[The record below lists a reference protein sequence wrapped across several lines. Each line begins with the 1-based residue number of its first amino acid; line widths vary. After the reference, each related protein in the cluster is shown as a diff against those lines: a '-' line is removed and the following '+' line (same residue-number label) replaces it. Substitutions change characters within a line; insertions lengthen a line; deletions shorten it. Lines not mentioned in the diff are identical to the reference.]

1 MKYNIERN
9 QEELQQLF
17 PTIKDV
23 FNIEFLNSLDN
34 GKTCLNETDF
44 CIKTNY
50 QMRDLADQFFE
61 SHKKYID
68 IHITLSGQEL
78 FAVTNIDNLI
88 DSSEYDSKGDGLTYS
103 KKSPVEKLKLS
114 KVGDVLVFYQQDG
127 HMTAIGDTD
136 ECVSKVIV
144 KVLDENIS
152 N

>member
-1 MKYNIERN
+1 MKYNIENN

-17 PTIKDV
+17 PTIKEV
-23 FNIEFLNSLDN
+23 FNLEFLNSLDN
-34 GKTCLNETDF
+34 GKTCLNENDF

-50 QMRDLADQFFE
+50 KMRNLTEQFFE

-78 FAVTNIDNLI
+78 FAVTNIDKLI
-88 DSSEYDSKGDGLTYS
+88 DSSEYDSEGDGITYS
-103 KKSPVEKLKLS
+103 MKSTIEKLKSS
-114 KVGDVLVFYQQDG
+114 KTGDVLVFHQQDG

-136 ECVSKVIV
+136 DSVTKVIV